1 MVIGDTSNY
10 HQCQTLNNYWCPF
23 EKLFTIFSMRYE
35 LDQLPLKT
43 LLSPL
48 ARASSALARLDE
60 RIASSPVGTGL
71 IERFHYVDAC
81 ASLWLDGEL
90 VEIEDLVLH
99 EAARDIRSPSH
110 ALTIAR
116 DVLQTRR
123 RIAAQAPDWAL
134 SQNGLRSL
142 RVGGQ
147 AWPASSSGDGGF
159 GAESESAAGYDAAV
173 DRQDQ
178 DGEGRK
184 NRLHDGLDLPG
195 IDFDAID
202 AVLARSED
210 VLAKVKQPQ
219 RMAKPETDP
228 LIRDPDWDEDE
239 RLEEWRTVLRS
250 IHDLPPMLQA
260 ILALDAWN
268 ELAVLQ
274 RAPWLGRLLA
284 ASLLRREGLTTQAHL
299 LAFNIGLKS
308 IRVERRRHRSFE
320 TRLLASL
327 EGLLAGA
334 ELGFKE
340 HDRLLLARQM
350 LERRLTGRRTSS
362 NLPGLIELVLARP
375 LVSTGLIAKELDIT
389 PRAALRLV
397 EELNLREMT
406 GRGRFRAWGVL

>member
-1 MVIGDTSNY
+1 M
-10 HQCQTLNNYWCPF
+10 
-23 EKLFTIFSMRYE
+23 FSMRYD
-35 LDQLPLKT
+35 LDDLPLKT

-48 ARASSALARLDE
+48 ARASEALARLDE
-60 RIASSPVGTGL
+60 RLASSPVGAGL
-71 IERFHYVDAC
+71 IERFHFADAC

-90 VEIEDLVLH
+90 VEMEDLVLH

-110 ALTIAR
+110 QLTIAR

-134 SQNGLRSL
+134 SANGLRSL
-142 RVGGQ
+142 RQ
-147 AWPASSSGDGGF
+147 AGPAASFGDGGIV
-159 GAESESAAGYDAAV
+159 AEGESIAVSNTAAE
-173 DRQDQ
+173 RTER

-184 NRLHDGLDLPG
+184 NRLDDGLDLPG
-195 IDFDAID
+195 IDLDAID

-210 VLAKVKQPQ
+210 VLSKVKQPQ
-219 RMAKPETDP
+219 RMAKPAADP
-228 LIRDPDWDEDE
+228 LIRDPDWDENE
-239 RLEEWRTVLRS
+239 RLDEWRTMLRS
-250 IHDLPPMLQA
+250 ISDFPPVLQA

-299 LAFNIGLKS
+299 LAFNAGLKT
-308 IRVERRRHRSFE
+308 IRVERRRHRNFE
-320 TRLLASL
+320 TRLIASL
-327 EGLLAGA
+327 DGLMASI
-334 ELGFKE
+334 EHSFKE

-375 LVSTGLIAKELDIT
+375 LVSTGMIAAELDIT

-406 GRGRFRAWGVL
+406 GRGRFRAWGVI

>member
-1 MVIGDTSNY
+1 MRYDLDTFPL
-10 HQCQTLNNYWCPF
+10 QTL
-23 EKLFTIFSMRYE
+23 L
-35 LDQLPLKT
+35 Q
-43 LLSPL
+43 PL
-48 ARASSALARLDE
+48 ARASEVLARLDE
-60 RIASSPVGTGL
+60 RLARSPVGTGL
-71 IERFHYVDAC
+71 IERLHFADAC

-90 VEIEDLVLH
+90 VEMEDLILH
-99 EAARDIRSPSH
+99 DAARDIRSPSH

-134 SQNGLRSL
+134 SPNGLRTL
-142 RVGGQ
+142 RQ
-147 AWPASSSGDGGF
+147 ASHVAPFGDGSIA
-159 GAESESAAGYDAAV
+159 AESESAAEHDPAV
-173 DRQDQ
+173 DQHDR

-184 NRLHDGLDLPG
+184 NWLDDG
-195 IDFDAID
+195 IDLDAID
-202 AVLARSED
+202 AVLARSDD
-210 VLAKVKQPQ
+210 VLARVKQPQ
-219 RMAKPETDP
+219 RLPKPEADP
-228 LIRDPDWDEDE
+228 LIRDPDWDEEE
-239 RLEEWRTVLRS
+239 RLNEWRTVVRS
-250 IHDLPPMLQA
+250 IRDLPPVLQA

-284 ASLLRREGLTTQAHL
+284 ASLLRREGLTTQTHL
-299 LAFNIGLKS
+299 LAFNMGLKT
-308 IRVERRRHRSFE
+308 IRVERRRHRNFE

-327 EGLLAGA
+327 EGLMAGI

-350 LERRLTGRRTSS
+350 LERRLTGRRASS

-389 PRAALRLV
+389 QRAALRLV

-406 GRGRFRAWGVL
+406 GRERFRAWGII

>member
-1 MVIGDTSNY
+1 M
-10 HQCQTLNNYWCPF
+10 
-23 EKLFTIFSMRYE
+23 FSMRY
-35 LDQLPLKT
+35 DPDHLPLKT

-48 ARASSALARLDE
+48 ARASEALARLDE
-60 RIASSPVGTGL
+60 RIAQSSVGAGL
-71 IERFHYVDAC
+71 IERLHFADAC

-90 VEIEDLVLH
+90 VEMEDLVLH

-123 RIAAQAPDWAL
+123 RIAVQAPDWAL
-134 SQNGLRSL
+134 SPNGLRSL
-142 RVGGQ
+142 RVSGQ
-147 AWPASSSGDGGF
+147 AGPASSSGDDGIV
-159 GAESESAAGYDAAV
+159 AESESAAVRDAAV
-173 DRQDQ
+173 DRPNRD
-178 DGEGRK
+178 EKGRK
-184 NRLHDGLDLPG
+184 HRPDDGLELPG
-195 IDFDAID
+195 IDLDAID

-239 RLEEWRTVLRS
+239 RLDEWRTLLRS
-250 IHDLPPMLQA
+250 IRDLPPVLQA

-284 ASLLRREGLTTQAHL
+284 ASLLRRDGLTTQTHL
-299 LAFNIGLKS
+299 LAFNAGLKT
-308 IRVERRRHRSFE
+308 IRVERRRHRNFE
-320 TRLLASL
+320 FRLMASL
-327 EGLLAGA
+327 EGLIAGV
-334 ELGFKE
+334 ELGFRE

-350 LERRLTGRRTSS
+350 LERRLVGRRTSS

-375 LVSTGLIAKELDIT
+375 LVSAGMIAAELDIT

>member
-1 MVIGDTSNY
+1 
-10 HQCQTLNNYWCPF
+10 
-23 EKLFTIFSMRYE
+23 MRYD

-48 ARASSALARLDE
+48 ARASAALARLDE
-60 RIASSPVGTGL
+60 RLAPSPVGKGL
-71 IERFHYVDAC
+71 IERLHFADAC

-90 VEIEDLVLH
+90 VEMEDLVLH

-123 RIAAQAPDWAL
+123 RIAAQPPDWAL

-142 RVGGQ
+142 RVGKQ
-147 AWPASSSGDGGF
+147 AWPAPSPENGGI
-159 GAESESAAGYDAAV
+159 GTEGENAAVSNAAV
-173 DRQDQ
+173 DRQDR
-178 DGEGRK
+178 DGAGRK
-184 NRLHDGLDLPG
+184 HRLDDGLDLPG
-195 IDFDAID
+195 IDLDAID
-202 AVLARSED
+202 AVLASSED

-219 RMAKPETDP
+219 RMAKPATDP
-228 LIRDPDWDEDE
+228 LIRDLDWDEDE
-239 RLEEWRTVLRS
+239 RLEEWRTVLQS
-250 IHDLPPMLQA
+250 IRDLPPVLRA

-284 ASLLRREGLTTQAHL
+284 ASLLRCDGLTTQAHL
-299 LAFNIGLKS
+299 LAFNAGLKS
-308 IRVERRRHRSFE
+308 IRVERRRHRNFE
-320 TRLLASL
+320 TRLMASL
-327 EGLLAGA
+327 EGLIAGV

-340 HDRLLLARQM
+340 HDRLVLARQM
-350 LERRLTGRRTSS
+350 FERRLVGRRASS

-375 LVSTGLIAKELDIT
+375 LVSTGTIAAELDIT
-389 PRAALRLV
+389 HRAALRLV
-397 EELNLREMT
+397 EDLNLREMT

>member
-1 MVIGDTSNY
+1 MLCDFD
-10 HQCQTLNNYWCPF
+10 H
-23 EKLFTIFSMRYE
+23 
-35 LDQLPLKT
+35 LPLKT

-48 ARASSALARLDE
+48 ARASAALARLDE
-60 RIASSPVGTGL
+60 RLAHSPVGTGL
-71 IERFHYVDAC
+71 IERLHFADAC

-90 VEIEDLVLH
+90 VEMEDLVLH

-123 RIAAQAPDWAL
+123 RIIAQPPDWAL
-134 SQNGLRSL
+134 SLNGLRSL
-142 RVGGQ
+142 RQ
-147 AWPASSSGDGGF
+147 AWRAPSPGG
-159 GAESESAAGYDAAV
+159 GGNVAESESAVVSDAAA
-173 DRQDQ
+173 DRQEG

-184 NRLHDGLDLPG
+184 NCLDDGLVLPG
-195 IDFDAID
+195 IDLDAID

-210 VLAKVKQPQ
+210 VLAKAKQPQ
-219 RMAKPETDP
+219 RMAKPEVAP

-239 RLEEWRTVLRS
+239 RLDEWRTVLRS
-250 IHDLPPMLQA
+250 ISDLPPVLQA

-299 LAFNIGLKS
+299 LAFNAGLKT
-308 IRVERRRHRSFE
+308 IRVERRRHCNFE
-320 TRLLASL
+320 TRLMASL
-327 EGLLAGA
+327 EGLMAGI

-350 LERRLTGRRTSS
+350 LERRLVGRRTSS
-362 NLPGLIELVLARP
+362 NLPGLIELVLVRP
-375 LVSTGLIAKELDIT
+375 LVSTGLIAEELDIT

-397 EELNLREMT
+397 EELKLREMT

>member
-1 MVIGDTSNY
+1 M
-10 HQCQTLNNYWCPF
+10 
-23 EKLFTIFSMRYE
+23 FSMRYD
-35 LDQLPLKT
+35 LDDLPLKT

-48 ARASSALARLDE
+48 ASASEALARLDE
-60 RIASSPVGTGL
+60 RLVHSPVGKGV
-71 IERFHYVDAC
+71 IERLHFADAC

-90 VEIEDLVLH
+90 VEMEDLVLH

-123 RIAAQAPDWAL
+123 RIVAQQPDWAL
-134 SQNGLRSL
+134 SPNGLRSL

-147 AWPASSSGDGGF
+147 AWPASSSGDGGI
-159 GAESESAAGYDAAV
+159 GAESESAAVHDTAV
-173 DRQDQ
+173 DQLDQ
-178 DGEGRK
+178 DGAGRK
-184 NRLHDGLDLPG
+184 KRLDDGLDMPG
-195 IDFDAID
+195 IDLDAID
-202 AVLARSED
+202 AVLARSET
-210 VLAKVKQPQ
+210 VLARVKQPQ
-219 RMAKPETDP
+219 RMAKPETDT

-239 RLEEWRTVLRS
+239 RLDEWRTVLRS
-250 IHDLPPMLQA
+250 IRDFPPVLQA
-260 ILALDAWN
+260 VLALDAWN
-268 ELAVLQ
+268 ELTVFQ

-284 ASLLRREGLTTQAHL
+284 ASLLRRDGLTTQAHL
-299 LAFNIGLKS
+299 LAFNAGLKT
-308 IRVERRRHRSFE
+308 IRVERRRHRNFE

-327 EGLLAGA
+327 EGLTAGI

-340 HDRLLLARQM
+340 HDRLMLARQM
-350 LERRLTGRRTSS
+350 LERRLTGRRASS

>member
-1 MVIGDTSNY
+1 
-10 HQCQTLNNYWCPF
+10 
-23 EKLFTIFSMRYE
+23 MRYE

-48 ARASSALARLDE
+48 ARASAALSRLDE
-60 RIASSPVGTGL
+60 RLAHSPVGQGL
-71 IERFHYVDAC
+71 IERLHFADAC

-90 VEIEDLVLH
+90 VEMEDLVLH

-110 ALTIAR
+110 QLTIAR

-134 SQNGLRSL
+134 SANGLRSL
-142 RVGGQ
+142 RVAGQ
-147 AWPASSSGDGGF
+147 AWPASSPGGGGI
-159 GAESESAAGYDAAV
+159 GAEGENAAVSNTAV
-173 DRQDQ
+173 DRQDR
-178 DGEGRK
+178 DGAGRK
-184 NRLHDGLDLPG
+184 HRLDDGLDLPG
-195 IDFDAID
+195 IDLDAID

-210 VLAKVKQPQ
+210 VLAKAKQPQ
-219 RMAKPETDP
+219 RLPKPETDP
-228 LIRDPDWDEDE
+228 LIRDPDWDEEE
-239 RLEEWRTVLRS
+239 RLDEWSTVLRS
-250 IHDLPPMLQA
+250 INDLPPILQA

-284 ASLLRREGLTTQAHL
+284 ASLLRRERLTSQAHL
-299 LAFNIGLKS
+299 LAFNAGLKS
-308 IRVERRRHRSFE
+308 IRVERRRHRNFE
-320 TRLLASL
+320 TRLMASL
-327 EGLLAGA
+327 EGLIAGV
-334 ELGFKE
+334 ELGFRE

-350 LERRLTGRRTSS
+350 MERRLTGRRASS

-375 LVSTGLIAKELDIT
+375 LVSAGLIAKELDIT

-406 GRGRFRAWGVL
+406 GRGRFRAWGII

>member
-1 MVIGDTSNY
+1 M
-10 HQCQTLNNYWCPF
+10 
-23 EKLFTIFSMRYE
+23 FSMRYD

-43 LLSPL
+43 LLSPS
-48 ARASSALARLDE
+48 ARASAALARLDE
-60 RIASSPVGTGL
+60 RLAPSPVGKGL
-71 IERFHYVDAC
+71 IERLHFADAC
-81 ASLWLDGEL
+81 ASLWLDSEL
-90 VEIEDLVLH
+90 VEMEDLVLH

-147 AWPASSSGDGGF
+147 VWPAPSPGG
-159 GAESESAAGYDAAV
+159 GIVAESESAVVPDATV
-173 DRQDQ
+173 DGQRRN
-178 DGEGRK
+178 GEGRK
-184 NRLHDGLDLPG
+184 RRLDDGLDLPG
-195 IDFDAID
+195 VDLDAID
-202 AVLARSED
+202 AVLARSET
-210 VLAKVKQPQ
+210 VLA
-219 RMAKPETDP
+219 RAKEPEGLPRREADP
-228 LIRDPDWDEDE
+228 LIRDPDWDEEE
-239 RLEEWRTVLRS
+239 RLDEWRAVLRS
-250 IHDLPPMLQA
+250 ITDFPPVLQA

-284 ASLLRREGLTTQAHL
+284 ASLLRRDGLTSQAHL
-299 LAFNIGLKS
+299 LAFNAGLKT
-308 IRVERRRHRSFE
+308 IRVERRRHRNFE
-320 TRLLASL
+320 TRLMASL
-327 EGLLAGA
+327 EGLMAGI

-340 HDRLLLARQM
+340 HDRLMLARQM
-350 LERRLTGRRTSS
+350 MERRLTGRRASS

-375 LVSTGLIAKELDIT
+375 LVSAGMIAAELDIT

-406 GRGRFRAWGVL
+406 GRGRFRAWGVI

>member
-1 MVIGDTSNY
+1 M
-10 HQCQTLNNYWCPF
+10 
-23 EKLFTIFSMRYE
+23 FSMRYD

-43 LLSPL
+43 LLSPS
-48 ARASSALARLDE
+48 ARASAALARLDE
-60 RIASSPVGTGL
+60 RIASSPVGAGL
-71 IERFHYVDAC
+71 IERLHFADAC

-90 VEIEDLVLH
+90 VEMEDLVLH

-110 ALTIAR
+110 QLTIAR

-123 RIAAQAPDWAL
+123 RIVAQAPDWAL
-134 SQNGLRSL
+134 STNGLRSL
-142 RVGGQ
+142 GVGGQ
-147 AWPASSSGDGGF
+147 AWPAASLGGGGI
-159 GAESESAAGYDAAV
+159 GAEGENDAVFDTAD
-173 DRQDQ
+173 DRQDR

-184 NRLHDGLDLPG
+184 HRLDDGLDLPD

-219 RMAKPETDP
+219 RMAKPETEP

-250 IHDLPPMLQA
+250 IHDLPPVLQA
-260 ILALDAWN
+260 VLALDAWN

-284 ASLLRREGLTTQAHL
+284 ASLLRRDGLTTQAHL
-299 LAFNIGLKS
+299 LAFNAGLKA
-308 IRVERRRHRSFE
+308 IRVERRRHRNFE
-320 TRLLASL
+320 MRITAGL
-327 EGLLAGA
+327 EGLMAGI

-350 LERRLTGRRTSS
+350 FERRLTGRRASS

-375 LVSTGLIAKELDIT
+375 LVSAGMIAAELDIT

>member
-1 MVIGDTSNY
+1 M
-10 HQCQTLNNYWCPF
+10 
-23 EKLFTIFSMRYE
+23 FSMRYD
-35 LDQLPLKT
+35 LDHLPQKI
-43 LLSPL
+43 LLQPL
-48 ARASSALARLDE
+48 ARASEALARLDE
-60 RIASSPVGTGL
+60 RLAHTPVGTGL
-71 IERFHYVDAC
+71 IERLHFADAC

-90 VEIEDLVLH
+90 VEMEDLVLH

-134 SQNGLRSL
+134 SPNGLRSL

-147 AWPASSSGDGGF
+147 AWPVPHGDGGIV
-159 GAESESAAGYDAAV
+159 AESENGAVQDAAV
-173 DRQDQ
+173 DRQ
-178 DGEGRK
+178 GGVGKK
-184 NRLHDGLDLPG
+184 NRGDDGLDLPG
-195 IDFDAID
+195 VDLDAID

-210 VLAKVKQPQ
+210 VLAKARQPQ
-219 RMAKPETDP
+219 RLSKPETDP

-239 RLEEWRTVLRS
+239 RLNEWRTVLRKVG
-250 IHDLPPMLQA
+250 DLPPVLQA
-260 ILALDAWN
+260 ILVLDAWN

-284 ASLLRREGLTTQAHL
+284 ASLLRREGLTTHAHL
-299 LAFNIGLKS
+299 LAFNVGLKT
-308 IRVERRRHRSFE
+308 IRVERRRHRNFD

-327 EGLLAGA
+327 DGLMAGV
-334 ELGFKE
+334 ELGFRE

-350 LERRLTGRRTSS
+350 LERRLTGRRASS

-375 LVSTGLIAKELDIT
+375 LVSAGMIAAELDIT